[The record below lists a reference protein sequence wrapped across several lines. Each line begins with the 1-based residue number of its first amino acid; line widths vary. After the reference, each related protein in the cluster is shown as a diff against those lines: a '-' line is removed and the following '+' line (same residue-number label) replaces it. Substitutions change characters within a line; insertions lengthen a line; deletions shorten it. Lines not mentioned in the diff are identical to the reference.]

1 MAQGRARVSSVWFWI
16 ALTVIGL
23 YLSLTGLEVLVLRTR
38 RLGRLLYRFIGVV
51 GPMARPGR
59 AVRLPPPEAESFDER
74 QRWNRFWSRFRIGR
88 RRR

>member
-23 YLSLTGLEVLVLRTR
+23 YLSLAGLEVLVLRTR
-38 RLGRLLYRFIGVV
+38 RLGRLLYRIIGVV
-51 GPMARPGR
+51 GPIARTGR
-59 AVRLPPPEAESFDER
+59 APSLPPPDPESFDER
-74 QRWNRFWSRFRIGR
+74 QRWRRFWSRFRSGR